1 MRKQLDDAI
10 PETPL
15 EQRRLLID
23 VITTAARADRTLED
37 QSSAFDALRNLVI
50 NAPAKLDTL
59 TQQVVAVTARLP
71 ESERILGQL
80 RTEFDAA
87 ALASIGDNVAE
98 ATERVRFADS
108 RITHGRELAARAL
121 EGQQM
126 SLVDAI
132 RGAESALTQAN
143 ALLDAIDNAAN
154 NIRHAID
161 SLAASIADTKS
172 DIAQTLGD
180 GAGRKGGRGTACPRA
195 RSSTRDRAPATGRGQ
210 PVHRPAPR
218 CRGRQDTLESR

>member
-71 ESERILGQL
+71 ESNG
-80 RTEFDAA
+80 FS
-87 ALASIGDNVAE
+87 ASCAPNSMPRHWHPSV
-98 ATERVRFADS
+98 TTSPRPPSV
-108 RITHGRELAARAL
+108 
-121 EGQQM
+121 
-126 SLVDAI
+126 
-132 RGAESALTQAN
+132 SALPIPASRTGAN
-143 ALLDAIDNAAN
+143 
-154 NIRHAID
+154 
-161 SLAASIADTKS
+161 
-172 DIAQTLGD
+172 
-180 GAGRKGGRGTACPRA
+180 
-195 RSSTRDRAPATGRGQ
+195 
-210 PVHRPAPR
+210 
-218 CRGRQDTLESR
+218 